1 VGVGG
6 LRGGNFVK
14 SGAAEEKMKLKK
26 KKKRSGIL
34 KKVDGNEF
42 TV

>member
-26 KKKRSGIL
+26 KKKGQ
-34 KKVDGNEF
+34 EF
-42 TV
+42 